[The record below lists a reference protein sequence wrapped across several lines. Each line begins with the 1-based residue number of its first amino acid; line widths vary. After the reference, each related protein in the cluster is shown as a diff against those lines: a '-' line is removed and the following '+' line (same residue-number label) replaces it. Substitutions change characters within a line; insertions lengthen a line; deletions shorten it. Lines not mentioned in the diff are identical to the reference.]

1 MARSRVREAIRTY
14 AVNNREPGGVMLE
27 QWELWLAGAPALM
40 IAFMAV
46 QIALLVIA
54 VPLWSWIVDRWRWAG
69 LRRLLLDAAL
79 EAHVDTAQAAVALSR
94 ELFRENQAS
103 PLERLTRIRRAIA
116 RQAEAAG
123 GLRHK
128 CTIMGHAVDARTA
141 PAILA
146 TTRFCDTAAST
157 MREVTALYLR
167 EAVVRVGSNV
177 AYGDDQLGFLPGQVV
192 SVRYLEDL
200 QRLSDSFAAEAEANG
215 VALRQSGRRMR
226 SGTHCA
232 RLAAAA
238 EHAKTLAIDIQRFG
252 QRLQRADPDSPDYRS
267 RSRGEMAVRT
277 LDGLIARF
285 DRGGL
290 VRPREVAA

>member
-1 MARSRVREAIRTY
+1 
-14 AVNNREPGGVMLE
+14 MLG
-27 QWELWLAGAPALM
+27 QWETWLAGAPVMLVAF
-40 IAFMAV
+40 IAA
-46 QIALLVIA
+46 QIALLIVA

-79 EAHVDTAQAAVALSR
+79 EAHTETAQAAVALSR

-116 RQAEAAG
+116 RQAEVAG
-123 GLRHK
+123 GLRRK
-128 CTIMGHAVDARTA
+128 CAVLGHAVDARTA

-146 TTRFCDTAAST
+146 TTQFCDAAASV

-177 AYGDDQLGFLPGQVV
+177 AYGDDQLGFRPGQVV
-192 SVRYLEDL
+192 SFRYLEDL
-200 QRLSDSFAAEAEANG
+200 QRLSDSFATEAEANRG
-215 VALRQSGRRMR
+215 VLRRRGRRMR
-226 SGTHCA
+226 SGTRGA
-232 RLAAAA
+232 KLAAAA
-238 EHAKTLAIDIQRFG
+238 EHAATLTIDIQRFG
-252 QRLQRADPDSPDYRS
+252 QRLHLSDPDSPDYRN
-267 RSRGEMAVRT
+267 RPRGEMAART

-290 VRPREVAA
+290 VRPREVGV

>member
-1 MARSRVREAIRTY
+1 MV
-14 AVNNREPGGVMLE
+14 E
-27 QWELWLAGAPALM
+27 QWGNWLAGAPVMLVAL
-40 IAFMAV
+40 IAAQV
-46 QIALLVIA
+46 ALLVIA

-79 EAHVDTAQAAVALSR
+79 EAHAETAQAAVALSR

-103 PLERLTRIRRAIA
+103 PLERLTRVRRAIA
-116 RQAEAAG
+116 RQAEVAG
-123 GLRHK
+123 GLRRK
-128 CTIMGHAVDARTA
+128 CAVLGHAVDARTA

-146 TTRFCDTAAST
+146 TTQFCDAAASV

-192 SVRYLEDL
+192 SFRYLEDL
-200 QRLSDSFAAEAEANG
+200 QRLSDSFASETAANRS
-215 VALRQSGRRMR
+215 VLRRLGRSMR
-226 SGTHCA
+226 SGTRKA
-232 RLAAAA
+232 KLAAAA
-238 EHAKTLAIDIQRFG
+238 DHAETLAIDIQRFS
-252 QRLQRADPDSPDYRS
+252 QRLQLADPDSPDYRN
-267 RSRGEMAVRT
+267 RPRGEMATRT

-290 VRPREVAA
+290 VRPREVGA